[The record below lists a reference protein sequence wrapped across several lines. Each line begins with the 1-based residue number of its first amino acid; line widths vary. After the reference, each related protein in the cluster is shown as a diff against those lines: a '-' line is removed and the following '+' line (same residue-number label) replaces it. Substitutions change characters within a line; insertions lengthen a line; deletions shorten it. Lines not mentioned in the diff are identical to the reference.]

1 MKECSPVSETTNK
14 NKSEKRTKEDKTEIN
29 LNLSDNNIGDK
40 LTNEK
45 ESDKEKLKRFQEENQ
60 RLQEENKRL
69 QEENKRLQEE
79 INQLKE
85 EKKTRENFINV
96 FMGRLDL
103 IEKRNELLQKKVDK
117 LDMFL
122 RIYPQYRSI
131 FDEGESH

>member
-69 QEENKRLQEE
+69 QEE